1 MCHIKM
7 SFWDEKEVKRLFQE
21 LPFHNVLIEK
31 PCIKCVKNM
40 DLLQEL
46 LFYDELITVEY
57 QKHLKDMEEV
67 IGLI

>member
-1 MCHIKM
+1 M

-31 PCIKCVKNM
+31 ACVKCVKNM

-46 LFYDELITVEY
+46 PFYDELIIVEY